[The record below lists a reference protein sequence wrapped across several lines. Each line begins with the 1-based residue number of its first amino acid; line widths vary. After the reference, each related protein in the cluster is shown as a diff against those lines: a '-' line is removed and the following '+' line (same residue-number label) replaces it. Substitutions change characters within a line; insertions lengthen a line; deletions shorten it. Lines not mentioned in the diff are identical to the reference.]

1 MNQALLF
8 NRQKSWKASWSD
20 VWSINPPL
28 HSAIKPTHKHL
39 FMIRALCFLG
49 HQGALGRRKMI
60 HHTPMQKKL
69 FSLFD
74 SSQTFR
80 LTTFIF
86 HQAKHGEDVF
96 LRKGQI
102 PNSLNILTCYQ
113 WVSIDCLSCVQGVV
127 ALEVTRKRL
136 NEISFSNVP
145 AFWIR
150 NKFNTFRDG

>member
-1 MNQALLF
+1 MEGFLEWCMIHKPTLTLCHKAHSQALIHDPCSLLPGTSGCIG
-8 NRQKSWKASWSD
+8 KK
-20 VWSINPPL
+20 INDPP
-28 HSAIKPTHKHL
+28 
-39 FMIRALCFLG
+39 
-49 HQGALGRRKMI
+49 
-60 HHTPMQKKL
+60 HTNAKKVV
-69 FSLFD
+69 FPIWFF
-74 SSQTFR
+74 TVR

-86 HQAKHGEDVF
+86 HQDKHGEDVF

-113 WVSIDCLSCVQGVV
+113 SVSIDCLSSVQGVV

-136 NEISFSNVP
+136 NEISFSNIP